1 MRRLAS
7 RRHILRGLGV
17 SGLSVALLMQ
27 PEFRFLASAAQG
39 EASKYPDP
47 FVTPPLSRAAFS
59 RRLTRIREKMT
70 QLDLSCLLVSS
81 VLNHGVRYLGFFDPE
96 LQGRGSGAPQLVSVL
111 LPIDKDPVLFLQSFT
126 AAGYMLPR
134 ARAASYI
141 DDLRLVGGGN
151 EQVLREAADQLRTWK
166 FDSDKLGLAGNEI
179 DWAEKLFFAR
189 ELPRLQIEDANPLLN
204 ALRIVK
210 EPEEIALM
218 RKSASIGDEA
228 MAEVEKRIAP
238 GLTDFEIYSVGEA
251 AMRTRGC
258 DEDTFVLMGIGPSRN
273 PMIMEALNGRTI
285 RSGDVII
292 YEVLPFYGLYN
303 TELAVTFSLGQPS
316 AVQKKAA
323 EACEAAYEAGVSMI
337 RPGVSS
343 AAVVS
348 TALKEFHSY
357 GFESFTHAAGHFIG
371 LDNYEGPSLSS
382 PGVPLEPGMVFSFH
396 PNVIVANELKEEICG
411 NLLVTQTGYENLS
424 KYPPKGIRIL

>member
-1 MRRLAS
+1 MRRIAS
-7 RRHILRGLGV
+7 RRQILRGLGRGV
-17 SGLSVALLMQ
+17 SLALLT
-27 PEFRFLASAAQG
+27 PPYLRFAAAA
-39 EASKYPDP
+39 EAKSSKYPDP
-47 FVTPPLSRAAFS
+47 FVTPPISRAAFS
-59 RRLTRIREKMT
+59 RRLARIREKMT
-70 QLDLSCLLVSS
+70 QRDLSCLLVSS
-81 VLNHGVRYLGFFDPE
+81 VLNHAVRYLGFFDPE

-111 LPIDKDPVLFLQSFT
+111 LPAEGDPVLFLQSFT
-126 AAGYMLPR
+126 AADYMLPR
-134 ARAASYI
+134 AKAASYI

-151 EQVLREAADQLRTWK
+151 EHVLGQVADQLRTWK
-166 FDSDKLGLAGNEI
+166 LDTDKLGLAGNEI

-189 ELPRLQIEDANPLLN
+189 ELPGLHMEDANPLLN

-228 MAEVEKRIAP
+228 MAEVEKHIAP
-238 GLTDFEIYSVGEA
+238 GISDYEISAIGEA

-285 RSGDVII
+285 RMGDVII
-292 YEVLPFYGLYN
+292 YEVLPFYRLYN
-303 TELAVTFSLGQPS
+303 TELAATFSLGQPS
-316 AVQKKAA
+316 PVQKKAA
-323 EACEAAYEAGVSMI
+323 EACQAAYGAGVSRI
-337 RPGVSS
+337 QPGVSS
-343 AAVVS
+343 ATVVS

-411 NLLVTQTGYENLS
+411 NILVTQTGYENLS
-424 KYPPKGIRIL
+424 KYPPKGIRSL